1 MVILG
6 FFFLFS
12 FFYIIRF
19 SSKRFSE
26 VDHFLLFFLLFLRF
40 DLIFSFSLLRIFRSI
55 FKIRSKN
62 NVTQRY
68 IIYFTYE
75 TFKRRI
81 KLIIFNIG
89 SQWSPIDKNQADLY
103 LNLYLIFG
111 FERNIGSYLAWKRV
125 GPHAWGHIHAFSG
138 FPPTIFLPPPKLSS
152 IPTTSLQDSLHVP
165 IMITS
170 VIKSFSF
177 NISKF
182 FRYSFDSKLS
192 NSSFSF

>member
-1 MVILG
+1 MVYPCIIEKWEATVARFYG
-6 FFFLFS
+6 YSRFFFLFS
-12 FFYIIRF
+12 FFYDFIIRF

-111 FERNIGSYLAWKRV
+111 FERNIGSYLA
-125 GPHAWGHIHAFSG
+125 
-138 FPPTIFLPPPKLSS
+138 
-152 IPTTSLQDSLHVP
+152 
-165 IMITS
+165 
-170 VIKSFSF
+170 
-177 NISKF
+177 
-182 FRYSFDSKLS
+182 
-192 NSSFSF
+192 